1 MSAAESISLLG
12 YVQTPILVGDPEG
25 RIVYANP
32 AFCSIFCADAEDP
45 IGRPLAMVFGGGA
58 REAMLSATASVL
70 EGGRSARLQ
79 LREAGHGY
87 TGLASP
93 IDAEDDRVGVIMVLL
108 EEPSNE
114 DQLGGL
120 VEEVAAPLGEALES
134 LRVASSELRG
144 VLTERQHD
152 LLEGSRGSLE
162 EAHEWLRELQR
173 AMRGGKRAQGR
184 FDVAGVILRVAD
196 RLRQELGEDLD
207 LEVLMPPDLP
217 RIVGTPA
224 VLERLLSQLVRMRL
238 GESRTGEPMT
248 LLARRLDAEG
258 AGSVLVSLVDR
269 PDASRRQGT
278 GHPPEMLQ
286 QGLLALGGESICVE
300 DSLIGRV
307 TSMRLTVAAA

>member
-32 AFCSIFCADAEDP
+32 TFCSIFCAEGEDP
-45 IGRPLAMVFGGGA
+45 IGRPLATVFGGGA
-58 REAMLSATASVL
+58 REVVLSATAAVL
-70 EGGRSARLQ
+70 EGGRASRLQ
-79 LREAGHGY
+79 LREAGRGY

-120 VEEVAAPLGEALES
+120 VEEIAAPLGEALDS
-134 LRVASSELRG
+134 IRTAASEPEG
-144 VLTERQHD
+144 VLTERQHE

-162 EAHEWLRELQR
+162 EAQQWRRELQR

-196 RLRQELGEDLD
+196 RLRQQLGEELD

-224 VLERLLSQLVRMRL
+224 LLDRLLSQLVRLRL
-238 GESRTGEPMT
+238 DESRTGEPLM
-248 LLARRLDAEG
+248 LLARRIEAEG
-258 AGSVLVSLVDR
+258 DGSVLVSLVDR
-269 PDASRRQGT
+269 PEASRRQGS

-286 QGLLALGGESICVE
+286 QGLLAFGGESVCVE